1 MAIDWTEIYTK
12 YKGRWIALED
22 DEQTMVGSG
31 NSAREA
37 LDQAREKGCETPA
50 TTLKFPYPGLS
61 DPRRL
66 LATTSS
72 GTASGCERGP

>member
-1 MAIDWTEIYTK
+1 MAIDWIEIYTK

-50 TTLKFPYPGLS
+50 TTLKFP
-61 DPRRL
+61 
-66 LATTSS
+66 
-72 GTASGCERGP
+72 